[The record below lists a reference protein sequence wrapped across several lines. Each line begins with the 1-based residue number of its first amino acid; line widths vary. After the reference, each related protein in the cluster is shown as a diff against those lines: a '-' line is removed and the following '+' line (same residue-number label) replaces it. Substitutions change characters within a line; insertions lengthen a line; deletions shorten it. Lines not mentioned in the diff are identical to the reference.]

1 MSTDGSSAPSASHPL
16 PTSPC
21 AQGEEKRPL
30 GLWMATALVVG
41 SMIGSGVFLLPAA
54 LAPYGAA
61 SLVGWAIAL
70 CGALLLAATFAKL
83 AVHWPCTGGP
93 YAYVRRSFG
102 DVAGFGIAWSY
113 WISIWSGMA
122 AIAVAF
128 AGSMGAIFPAL
139 TATPV
144 RAATCALVAL
154 WVCTAVNLV
163 GLRQAGRL
171 QVVATALKLLPLLL
185 FGIVALWFVDAG
197 NYVPFN
203 PSGASLPSVANTTVI
218 LTMWALCG
226 LEVATVPAGSIRD
239 PERTIPRATLLG
251 TLLAGIATILAC
263 TVVIGLVPTEVLKG
277 SGAPMAEAASR
288 VWGPGAALAIA
299 VLAAVST
306 FGAING
312 WVMVCAQVSL
322 AAAGDGL
329 FPRAFARLD
338 RNGTPAFGIIVGSV
352 LATVLVIASY
362 SRSLVELFTFILLI
376 STSAI
381 LLPYAASSAAW
392 LRSGAGHGGRVVAA
406 LALLYSLY
414 ALSGAGAE
422 ALAWGVVLL
431 LAGVPCICGCA
442 GSELG
447 RLQARGRLRHPQG
460 APRGQVFPAPEQP
473 AGKGEARCAER
484 QRQSAVAEHRRE
496 HAGDHHVQQQADE
509 GLQRRRTAALVR
521 IHVQDRQGHDR
532 EHQRDAEG
540 VEADRQDCPWQSVAV
555 DQQVVA
561 EVGQRGHA
569 AAGEPDVGQ
578 ALPVDAPRGATGHER
593 TEHHPADHR
602 DEEPAEIAFAQ
613 AQQVDHERRR
623 GGDVEEQRAEVQ
635 RTRQGQAQEA
645 RPAQDV
651 A

>member
-1 MSTDGSSAPSASHPL
+1 MTNPLGVSDRAAPGA
-16 PTSPC
+16 
-21 AQGEEKRPL
+21 AGKPL

-41 SMIGSGVFLLPAA
+41 SMIGSGVFMLPAA

-61 SLVGWAIAL
+61 SLTGWAIAL

-102 DVAGFGIAWSY
+102 DAAGFGIAWSY

-128 AGSMGAIFPAL
+128 AGSIGAIFPAL

-144 RAATCALVAL
+144 RAAACALLAL
-154 WVCTAVNLV
+154 WTCSVVNLI

-171 QVVATALKLLPLLL
+171 QVLVTALKLLPLLL

-203 PSGASLPSVANTTVI
+203 PSGKTLPQVAQVTVI

-226 LEVATVPAGSIRD
+226 LEVATVPAGAIRD
-239 PERTIPRATLLG
+239 PARTIPRATLLG

-263 TVVIGLVPTEVLKG
+263 TVVIGLVPTEVLQD
-277 SGAPMAEAASR
+277 SGAPMADAASR
-288 VWGPGAALAIA
+288 IWGPGAAIGIA
-299 VLAAVST
+299 ALAAVST

-312 WVMVCAQVSL
+312 WMMVCGQVSL

-329 FPRAFARLD
+329 FPRRFARLD
-338 RNGTPAFGIIVGSV
+338 RNGTPAFGILAGSV
-352 LATVLVIASY
+352 LATLLVIASY

-392 LRSGAGHGGRVVAA
+392 LRSGGRNGGRAVAL

-422 ALAWGVVLL
+422 ALGWGAVLL
-431 LAGVPCICGCA
+431 LAG
-442 GSELG
+442 
-447 RLQARGRLRHPQG
+447 
-460 APRGQVFPAPEQP
+460 APVYLWMKRRPAP
-473 AGKGEARCAER
+473 A
-484 QRQSAVAEHRRE
+484 S
-496 HAGDHHVQQQADE
+496 
-509 GLQRRRTAALVR
+509 
-521 IHVQDRQGHDR
+521 
-532 EHQRDAEG
+532 G
-540 VEADRQDCPWQSVAV
+540 V
-555 DQQVVA
+555 
-561 EVGQRGHA
+561 
-569 AAGEPDVGQ
+569 
-578 ALPVDAPRGATGHER
+578 
-593 TEHHPADHR
+593 
-602 DEEPAEIAFAQ
+602 
-613 AQQVDHERRR
+613 
-623 GGDVEEQRAEVQ
+623 
-635 RTRQGQAQEA
+635 
-645 RPAQDV
+645 
-651 A
+651 

>member
-1 MSTDGSSAPSASHPL
+1 MTNSQGVTDGIPPSA
-16 PTSPC
+16 
-21 AQGEEKRPL
+21 AGRPL

-102 DVAGFGIAWSY
+102 DAAGFGIAWSY

-128 AGSMGAIFPAL
+128 AGSVGAIFPAL

-154 WVCTAVNLV
+154 WTCTLVNLV

-171 QVVATALKLLPLLL
+171 QVLVTALKLLPLLL

-203 PSGASLPSVANTTVI
+203 PSGKTLPQVAQVTVI

-226 LEVATVPAGSIRD
+226 LEVATVPAGSICN

-263 TVVIGLVPTEVLKG
+263 TVVIGLVPTDVLKD

-288 VWGPGAALAIA
+288 IWGPGAAIGIA
-299 VLAAVST
+299 ALAAVST

-312 WVMVCAQVSL
+312 WMMVCGQVSL

-329 FPRAFARLD
+329 FPRLFARLD
-338 RNGTPAFGIIVGSV
+338 RNGTPAFGILVGSV
-352 LATVLVIASY
+352 LATLLVIASY

-392 LRSGAGHGGRVVAA
+392 LHSGGRNGGRLIAL

-422 ALAWGVVLL
+422 ALAWGAVLL
-431 LAGVPCICGCA
+431 LAG
-442 GSELG
+442 
-447 RLQARGRLRHPQG
+447 
-460 APRGQVFPAPEQP
+460 APIYLWMKRRPAP
-473 AGKGEARCAER
+473 
-484 QRQSAVAEHRRE
+484 
-496 HAGDHHVQQQADE
+496 
-509 GLQRRRTAALVR
+509 
-521 IHVQDRQGHDR
+521 
-532 EHQRDAEG
+532 
-540 VEADRQDCPWQSVAV
+540 
-555 DQQVVA
+555 
-561 EVGQRGHA
+561 
-569 AAGEPDVGQ
+569 AAGV
-578 ALPVDAPRGATGHER
+578 
-593 TEHHPADHR
+593 
-602 DEEPAEIAFAQ
+602 
-613 AQQVDHERRR
+613 
-623 GGDVEEQRAEVQ
+623 
-635 RTRQGQAQEA
+635 
-645 RPAQDV
+645 
-651 A
+651 